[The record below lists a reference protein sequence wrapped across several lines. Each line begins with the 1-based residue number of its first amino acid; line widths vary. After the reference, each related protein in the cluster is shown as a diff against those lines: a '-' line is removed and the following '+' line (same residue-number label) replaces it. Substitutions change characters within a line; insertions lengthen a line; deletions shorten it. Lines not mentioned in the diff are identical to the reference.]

1 MSSVE
6 KETNGEERTKL
17 RFDIPT
23 EPALG
28 TTATERLPERSL
40 MPVAISPD
48 GSQQRFTE
56 AYRYIQETDDELYG

>member
-23 EPALG
+23 ESALG
-28 TTATERLPERSL
+28 TTATEMLPERSL
-40 MPVAISPD
+40 MPVTVSLD

-56 AYRYIQETDDELYG
+56 AYRHIQETDDELYG